1 VTQAA
6 EETLR
11 RIEQSAGKRYLPI
24 IGPEKGRLL
33 GDIIAKHKPR
43 RVLEVGTLVGY
54 STIQMGKTLGGD
66 AEIVTI
72 EVDRDEA
79 EAARENIRA
88 SEIRPKVTVVNGD
101 ALDVIPSLAGTFDL
115 VFLDA
120 EKRQY
125 LAYLRLVE
133 DRLGEGSV
141 VVADNAGFSSR
152 AMRDYL
158 EYVRG
163 SGRYSSEY
171 VSVGWDGVEVSVKR

>member
-6 EETLR
+6 EDTLR
-11 RIEQSAGKRYLPI
+11 KIEQSAGRRYLPI
-24 IGPEKGRLL
+24 IGRKKGRLL
-33 GDIIAKHKPR
+33 GKIVAEHKPR

-54 STIQMGKTLGGD
+54 STIQMGKMLGGD

-72 EVDRDEA
+72 EVDGDEA
-79 EAARENIRA
+79 EVARENIRA
-88 SEIRPKVTVVNGD
+88 SGIRPRVTVVTGD
-101 ALDVIPSLAGTFDL
+101 ALDVIPTLAGTFDL

-120 EKRQY
+120 AKHQY

-133 DRLGEGSV
+133 ERLGAGAV

-163 SGRYSSEY
+163 SGRYSSLY
-171 VSVGWDGVEVSVKR
+171 IPVGWDGVEVSVKQ

>member
-1 VTQAA
+1 
-6 EETLR
+6 EDTLR
-11 RIEQSAGKRYLPI
+11 KIEQSAGRRYLPI
-24 IGPEKGRLL
+24 IGREKGRLL
-33 GDIIAKHKPR
+33 GEIVAEHKPR

-54 STIQMGKTLGGD
+54 STIQMGKMLGGD

-88 SEIRPKVTVVNGD
+88 SGIRPMVTVVTGD
-101 ALDVIPSLAGTFDL
+101 ALDIIPTLEGTFDL

-120 EKRQY
+120 AKHQY
-125 LAYLRLVE
+125 LSYLRLVE
-133 DRLGEGSV
+133 ERLVAGAV

-163 SGRYSSEY
+163 SGRYSSQCIP
-171 VSVGWDGVEVSVKR
+171 VGWDGIEISVKQ

>member
-1 VTQAA
+1 MTQAT
-6 EETLR
+6 EDTLR
-11 RIEQSAGKRYLPI
+11 RIEQSAGRRYLPI
-24 IGPEKGRLL
+24 IGREKGRLL
-33 GDIIAKHKPR
+33 GEIVVKHKPR

-54 STIQMGKTLGGD
+54 STIQMGKTMGGD

-88 SEIRPKVTVVNGD
+88 SGIKPRVTVITGD
-101 ALDVIPSLAGTFDL
+101 ALDVIPKLEGTFDL

-120 EKRQY
+120 AKHQY

-133 DRLGEGSV
+133 DRLGAGAV
-141 VVADNAGFSSR
+141 VVADNAGISSR
-152 AMRDYL
+152 AMREYL

-171 VSVGWDGVEVSVKR
+171 IPVGWDGVEVSVKW